1 MARVK
6 IYSTGTCPYCER
18 AKNLLTRLGIAY
30 DEVRVDLD
38 RAGLKEMLAA
48 TNHARTVPQIVVDG
62 RHIGGFTELTE
73 LHMEGAL
80 DGLLPE
86 ARG

>member
-6 IYSTGTCPYCER
+6 IYSTGSCPYCER
-18 AKNLLTRLGIAY
+18 AKSLLTRLGIAY

-48 TNHARTVPQIVVDG
+48 TNHARTVPQIIVDG
-62 RHIGGFTELTE
+62 RHVGGFMELTE
-73 LHMEGAL
+73 LHMDGGL
-80 DGLLPE
+80 DALLPVKT
-86 ARG
+86 